1 MSPSEKS
8 AYDAEMAAAKGKL
21 AEIRVAKDDLAVS
34 EKAAE
39 ISAAI
44 GGVQGEGGGLG
55 VKDRSQRLSFKN
67 MGTMAA
73 ERILG
78 GQKALGP
85 SGSAV
90 VAQSFE
96 GYPVALGRF

>member
-1 MSPSEKS
+1 MTAVGS
-8 AYDAEMAAAKGKL
+8 AG
-21 AEIRVAKDDLAVS
+21 
-34 EKAAE
+34 
-39 ISAAI
+39 
-44 GGVQGEGGGLG
+44 
-55 VKDRSQRLSFKN
+55 RSQRLSFKN

-90 VAQSFE
+90 AQSFE
-96 GYPVALGRF
+96 GYPVALGRSHKGYSMCYR

>member
-1 MSPSEKS
+1 
-8 AYDAEMAAAKGKL
+8 
-21 AEIRVAKDDLAVS
+21 
-34 EKAAE
+34 
-39 ISAAI
+39 
-44 GGVQGEGGGLG
+44 
-55 VKDRSQRLSFKN
+55 

-78 GQKALGP
+78 GQTALGP

-96 GYPVALGRF
+96 GYPVALGRFHKGYSMCYR

>member
-1 MSPSEKS
+1 MRK
-8 AYDAEMAAAKGKL
+8 
-21 AEIRVAKDDLAVS
+21 AVRRIYRQRHRCCERLRGS
-34 EKAAE
+34 C
-39 ISAAI
+39 
-44 GGVQGEGGGLG
+44 GTGEWSDPASTPVS

-78 GQKALGP
+78 GQTALGP

-96 GYPVALGRF
+96 GYPVALGRFHKGYSMCYR

>member
-21 AEIRVAKDDLAVS
+21 AEIRVAKDDLAVI

-67 MGTMAA
+67 MAPWLPNVSWAVGRRWGRPAA
-73 ERILG
+73 PSSL
-78 GQKALGP
+78 KASRVTP
-85 SGSAV
+85 SH
-90 VAQSFE
+90 
-96 GYPVALGRF
+96 